1 MNKAILIKLGNGI
14 EATSF
19 LSPNEL
25 GEVYLNLASISIFS
39 FHSDKITFEFSEP
52 SGSPHCISFSEGSLG
67 EYHRIKREIEDF
79 MCISKE

>member
-14 EATSF
+14 EASSF
-19 LSPNEL
+19 LRPNQL

-39 FHSDKITFEFSEP
+39 FDSDEITFKFSEP
-52 SGSPHCISFSEGSLG
+52 SETPHCISFSKDSLG

-79 MCISKE
+79 MCISKK